1 MIEVN
6 DDSRGTYTTN
16 NHIKFKTSMLK
27 SSLCD
32 YSDEY
37 ILISGA
43 ITIIGAGNDDAV
55 RQGYGRNKEVTFTDY
70 IGDYIV
76 ILIP

>member
-1 MIEVN
+1 
-6 DDSRGTYTTN
+6 
-16 NHIKFKTSMLK
+16 MLN

-32 YSDEY
+32 YSDAY
-37 ILISGA
+37 ILISGV
-43 ITIIGAGNDDAV
+43 ITIIGAGNNDAA

>member
-1 MIEVN
+1 
-6 DDSRGTYTTN
+6 
-16 NHIKFKTSMLK
+16 MLK